1 MEEKEKKDL
10 EADPERDPEICGE
23 AEKKEDEDDGVA
35 KEIGYV
41 NKAKAKPQK
50 SFGDVFIEVLPF
62 ILIILVFLTF
72 LKHETRVVRRWR
84 IFQIIALEIF
94 IILISFL
101 NRNRE

>member
-10 EADPERDPEICGE
+10 ETDPERDPEVDGE
-23 AEKKEDEDDGVA
+23 AEKKEDKDDGVA
-35 KEIGYV
+35 KEVGYV
-41 NKAKAKPQK
+41 NKTKGEPQK
-50 SFGDVFIEVLPF
+50 SFGDVFIKVLPC

-84 IFQIIALEIF
+84 SFQIIALEIF

-101 NRNRE
+101 NRNK